1 MIRSAA
7 LPRSARLQSAA
18 QFVGQFPQRYNGTW
32 YQVLARSGTG
42 AANGARLGLI
52 VGRRAAP
59 RAVDR
64 ALAKRLAREV
74 FRCTRTTL
82 PPLDV
87 VIRLKSVI
95 NDGQR
100 AAARAELAALLG
112 RLK

>member
-1 MIRSAA
+1 
-7 LPRSARLQSAA
+7 
-18 QFVGQFPQRYNGTW
+18 
-32 YQVLARSGTG
+32 
-42 AANGARLGLI
+42 LGLI

-64 ALAKRLAREV
+64 ALARRLAREA
-74 FRCTRTTL
+74 FRHTRLAL

-95 NDGQR
+95 RDTDR
-100 AAARAELAALLG
+100 AAAGAELVALLD